1 MKVTYELLK
10 FGLVQRGDK
19 VTYLPTYG
27 ANGAIFE
34 VQKVDFNEYDK
45 SYTMWTVE
53 KETDGST
60 MNRGYQFRPPSSSY
74 TYDDRGDFEV
84 APESLDLVRLR
95 ILDLLETKG
104 KAVQEFV
111 ELLRAMVKA

>member
-10 FGLVQRGDK
+10 FNFIQRGDK
-19 VTYLPTYG
+19 VTYLPTTY
-27 ANGAIFE
+27 GAIFE
-34 VQKVDFNEYDK
+34 VHKVDFNEYDK

-95 ILDLLETKG
+95 ILDLVETKG
-104 KAVQEFV
+104 KAIQEFL
-111 ELLRAMVKA
+111 ELLRVMVKA